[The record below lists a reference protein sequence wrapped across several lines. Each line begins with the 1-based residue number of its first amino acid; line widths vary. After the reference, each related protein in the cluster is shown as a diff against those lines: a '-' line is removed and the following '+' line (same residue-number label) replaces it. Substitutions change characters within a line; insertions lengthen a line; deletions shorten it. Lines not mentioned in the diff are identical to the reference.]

1 LKAENPLQKVTNYK
15 FLNNQTFCNIENNKE
30 KSGNDSDNDSD
41 ILKREIHFDDENSQ
55 NSDKN
60 KWDRGKLMQYR

>member
-1 LKAENPLQKVTNYK
+1 MKAENPLQKVTNYK
-15 FLNNQTFCNIENNKE
+15 FLNKQSFCNIENNKE